1 LHAGALTRRDGVTGA
16 QNDFRRAYGETIE
29 TQTGKA
35 GLAAQLQFD
44 DALRGGDFS
53 ARCLSLR
60 ACDWAIAAKSD
71 EKRNWLGLRLCKLGR
86 RLR

>member
-1 LHAGALTRRDGVTGA
+1 
-16 QNDFRRAYGETIE
+16 
-29 TQTGKA
+29 
-35 GLAAQLQFD
+35 LQFD